1 MAQDFVSAIP
11 DGSTNIFAEAVKNA
25 SNMNTLLSNFSGIA
39 FPPTPVAGQLCYRTD
54 EKKEYIY
61 NGTAWVEVGSNG
73 TLGKDVSRSKGQ
85 LASLTDRLSV
95 SMNLDGTLKSSI
107 TANVDEF
114 KISNVTPTYVDS
126 LKFSVVGDLTGI
138 FTVGRMLRIVDNIGI
153 LYCLVSTSVFDAGE
167 NKTYVSIDKEMD
179 TEIIKVDYSI
189 IQFAL
194 NEVPTQAKGNISKKI
209 ANTEFV
215 AINGV
220 PVGAIVMWAGT
231 LATIPTGWG
240 LCDGTDGKP
249 NLLGRFVKGVASSGV
264 NPSGTGG
271 ASTVTLDTANLPSH
285 AHTQQGSFSLASGYA
300 DSAGAH
306 THTYN
311 APLSPYLM
319 SLNDI
324 AGYAGRSTGTT
335 GSAGSHTHSVSGTIT
350 ISGETGGVGSGSAF
364 SIEPPY
370 FEIAY
375 IIKL

>member
-1 MAQDFVSAIP
+1 
-11 DGSTNIFAEAVKNA
+11 
-25 SNMNTLLSNFSGIA
+25 MNTLLSNFSGTT
-39 FPPTPVAGQLCYRTD
+39 FPTTPVAGQLCYRTD

-311 APLSPYLM
+311 APLSPHLM

>member
-25 SNMNTLLSNFSGIA
+25 SNMNTLLSNFSGSV
-39 FPPTPVAGQLCYRTD
+39 FPSTPVAGQLCYRTD